1 MEKELCVGKVEL
13 NIKENLKMVLDKEK
27 EYVNI
32 IVVKYIMENGIWDF
46 KKDGEYEIYR

>member
-1 MEKELCVGKVEL
+1 MAKEMEKELCVGKEEL

-32 IVVKYIMENGIWDF
+32 IMVKYIMENGIWDF
-46 KKDGEYEIYR
+46 KKDGEL